1 MLRASSL
8 RRGNTSGVPPS
19 RHPGKP
25 SRRWLLLPI
34 AFFSFYLA
42 LTVAVFAFGP
52 WPYPVENPVRLY
64 VFLAAAQ
71 VTLLVGYL
79 VGLRVRPTTYYGR
92 WSPKQLVKASV
103 IVNLLLLGP
112 TIAFRTGGAV
122 PDLIS
127 AFADPGA
134 AYIASNYLRET
145 ELPVVEYIRFFLGP
159 ILVLLVPLTI
169 FYWKSLT
176 VWLRIGAATCICG
189 ISALFVAMGTNKA
202 LADFVLVVPAM
213 LIAAAGARTLV
224 ISRTARVGI
233 VAGLVVAA
241 ALFIVQFAGTQAS
254 RPGSSAKYAYFTAIR
269 TSADLDNFMVRG
281 LPESAQVGV
290 LGLTSY
296 MSQGYYAVDL
306 SLSKPFVPMY
316 GAGNSMFLFRQVARF
331 TGDESWLDAPYPVR
345 IEVDGWSAYGL
356 FSSIYPW
363 IASDVGF
370 PGTIVVVFAIGFFFA
385 TSWRE
390 TLQGSNPFAVAIF
403 AQFVIMLFY
412 FSANNQLLQS
422 GEGWSAFWMTAVA
435 WWWTRKP
442 RRLAVM
448 KPGMLRWTT

>member
-1 MLRASSL
+1 MSGPL
-8 RRGNTSGVPPS
+8 TSPQA
-19 RHPGKP
+19 RTHN
-25 SRRWLLLPI
+25 RRWLLLPI
-34 AFFSFYLA
+34 LFFSLYLA

-52 WPYPVENPVRLY
+52 WPYPVESPIRLY

-71 VTLLVGYL
+71 ASLFAGYL
-79 VGLRVRPTTYYGR
+79 AGLRVRPATYYGP

-103 IVNLLLLGP
+103 IVNLVLLVP

-122 PDLIS
+122 PDLVS

-134 AYIASNYLRET
+134 AYTSSNYLRET
-145 ELPVVEYIRFFLGP
+145 ELPVVEYIRFFFGP
-159 ILVLLVPLTI
+159 ILAMLVPLTV
-169 FYWKSLT
+169 FYWRSLT
-176 VWLRIGAATCICG
+176 MWLRTGAAISICG
-189 ISALFVAMGTNKA
+189 ISVLFVAMGTNKA

-213 LIAAAGARTLV
+213 LVAAVAARTVV
-224 ISRTARVGI
+224 ISRLARAGI
-233 VAGLVVAA
+233 IAGLAVAA
-241 ALFIVQFAGTQAS
+241 TMFVVQFAGTQAS
-254 RPGSSAKYAYFTAIR
+254 RPGSASKYGYFTAIHA
-269 TSADLDNFMVRG
+269 SADLQNFMVSR

-306 SLSKPFVPMY
+306 ALSKPFVPMY

-331 TGDESWLDAPYPVR
+331 TGDPSWLEAPYPVR
-345 IEVDGWSAYGL
+345 IEVDGWSGYGL

-385 TSWRE
+385 MSWRE
-390 TLQGSNPFAVAIF
+390 TLQAANPFAVTMF

-422 GEGWSAFWMTAVA
+422 GEGWSAFWVSAVG

-442 RRLAVM
+442 HRLAAL
-448 KPGMLRWTT
+448 KPRRVQWTI